1 MTKRSDTPANW
12 QELFAKHKA
21 AIDNDRV
28 IRLQELKNKIG
39 LSKSAIYNGVDKG
52 TFPPPIKLGVRAV
65 GWRLSSINA
74 WIEAAEL
81 ASGVEG

>member
-1 MTKRSDTPANW
+1 MSKPYCTTKYW
-12 QELFAKHKA
+12 QDLLAKHQA
-21 AIDNDRV
+21 LIGNDRV

-81 ASGVEG
+81 ASSVEG

>member
-1 MTKRSDTPANW
+1 MSRPANASKSW
-12 QELFAKHKA
+12 QDLLAKHKS
-21 AIDNDRV
+21 AIVNDRV